1 VLEMSVFVP
10 EMYFNI
16 QLVYI
21 KYLFFTSKHKKLYV
35 VEQIVIHNRSI
46 RRDTVSSLTFFPYLF
61 IS

>member
-1 VLEMSVFVP
+1 MSVFVP

-46 RRDTVSSLTFFPYLF
+46 RRDTVSAK
-61 IS
+61 